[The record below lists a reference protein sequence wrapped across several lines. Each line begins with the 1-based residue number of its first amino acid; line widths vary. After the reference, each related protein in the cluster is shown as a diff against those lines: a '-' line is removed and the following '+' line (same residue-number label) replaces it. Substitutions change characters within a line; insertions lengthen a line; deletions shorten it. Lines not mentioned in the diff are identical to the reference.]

1 MKYRV
6 LETCYGPEIRFN
18 DWKAVAGR
26 KERAGGM
33 IHLYA
38 EPTAKLQRDN
48 YPFGGGGDVELTLV
62 VSFDRFDPTSRLT
75 IHFNDRKRTEESE
88 GFRVTLDHEQI
99 RAYLRGKQVGQHPT
113 GSIDGRRV
121 LTVRLATLAESY
133 VIWID
138 DEVLSEGRM
147 APPFTDNEGE
157 LFIELEQAHL
167 RLISFT
173 ENFIAADLDVP
184 TWGRKELL
192 YEEEFG
198 EQSFAANWF
207 CNKGK
212 PGSGVEIAD
221 GAFVFRHMSNSF
233 VKQRFNGP
241 VAMDC
246 TITPVPSERH
256 SAGITDAIV
265 IWMIDK
271 PDSDFFGFLEKL
283 ESASLLN
290 LMPLPFYWVDFG
302 GSNNVTT
309 RMRRNPHRH
318 MIRQFTDRK
327 RLLERD
333 RTYRI
338 TAVQM
343 DHFVEFWVDGERWI
357 ATHDP
362 APYRSGL
369 VGFRA
374 YNADLKVERL
384 QVWRVGP

>member
-6 LETCYGPEIRFN
+6 LETYYGPEIRFN
-18 DWKAVAGR
+18 DWKPIDGR

-38 EPTAKLQRDN
+38 DPTARLQRDN
-48 YPFGGGGDVELTLV
+48 YPFGGGGDVELTLAL
-62 VSFDRFDPTSRLT
+62 SFDQFGPASRLT
-75 IHFNDRKRTEESE
+75 IHFNDRKRTKEPE

-99 RAYLRGKQVGQHPT
+99 RAYLREKQVGQRPT
-113 GSIDGRRV
+113 GSIDRQRV

-133 VIWID
+133 AIWID

-147 APPFTDNEGE
+147 PPPFTDNEGE

-173 ENFIAADLDVP
+173 ENFIAADCDVP
-184 TWGRKELL
+184 SWERKELL

-198 EQSFAANWF
+198 KQSFAENWF
-207 CNKGK
+207 CNKGE

-221 GAFVFRHMSNSF
+221 GAFIFRHMSNSF
-233 VKQRFNGP
+233 VKQRFDGP
-241 VAMDC
+241 IAMDC
-246 TITPVPSERH
+246 VATPVPTEEK

-265 IWMIDK
+265 IWMIDE
-271 PDSDFFGFLEKL
+271 PGDDLLASLGKL
-283 ESASLLN
+283 ENASLLN
-290 LMPLPFYWVDFG
+290 LMHLPFYWVDFG

-318 MIRQFTDRK
+318 MIRQFTDRR

-357 ATHDP
+357 AAHDP
-362 APYRSGL
+362 KPYRTGH